1 MSDVFGNG
9 TAANALPK
17 IPLLG
22 LTAEEV
28 RPLLPEGVPSYTAKQ
43 IVSFCYDGKSV
54 DEMTSLPKTLR
65 ASLSENFVSGK
76 FRTFPQPL
84 FC

>member
-28 RPLLPEGVPSYTAKQ
+28 RDLLPEGVPSYTAKQ
-43 IVSFCYDGKSV
+43 IC
-54 DEMTSLPKTLR
+54 
-65 ASLSENFVSGK
+65 LSSRSYYETWF
-76 FRTFPQPL
+76 
-84 FC
+84 